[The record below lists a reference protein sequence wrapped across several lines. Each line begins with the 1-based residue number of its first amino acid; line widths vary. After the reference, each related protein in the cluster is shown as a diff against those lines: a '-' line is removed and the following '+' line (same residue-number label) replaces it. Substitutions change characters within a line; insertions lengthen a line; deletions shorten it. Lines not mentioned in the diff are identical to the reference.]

1 MADLM
6 TETYT
11 YDSLAQ
17 RYGNFCVPL
26 IKIKVAGKDV
36 VSTSRIS
43 VVDFRAVLSLDA
55 ASTVVV
61 KLDGLYR
68 EDRHE
73 FDSEVKGYF
82 VLGSIVEIEI
92 GYLSSS
98 RNIFKGFVAM
108 LGMEFIKA
116 PLLVVTLMDV
126 RRLMMS
132 SGSKYML
139 HEVKNY
145 SDAFRTIMGKY
156 SKLCT
161 VEIDATEDNLE
172 KPVSQTQND
181 YLFVKEQLIKS
192 GRVDREFFVLG
203 NKAYFRK
210 PRKVSQPI
218 ITLEYGRGLLAFKSD
233 EEYRDV
239 DIVVIGYDS
248 NAQTAI
254 EGTASV
260 GKNKNQKS
268 LLGET
273 PVYTVTDPWI
283 DTQKRADEKAQSI
296 ADRKKWGTKGGQ
308 GITIGLPE
316 LVPGRFICV
325 KSLEKECESRHYY
338 LKNVVHEINGEHFQT
353 FFEIGGWT

>member
-11 YDSLAQ
+11 YDSLVRKYA
-17 RYGNFCVPL
+17 NFCVPL

-36 VSTSRIS
+36 ISALKLS
-43 VVDFRAVLSLDA
+43 VVDFRAALSLDA

-61 KLDGLYR
+61 KLGKLYR

-73 FDSEVKGYF
+73 FDSEAKGYF
-82 VLGSIVEIEI
+82 VLGSIVEIEL

-108 LGMEFIKA
+108 LGMEFIQV

-132 SGSKYML
+132 SGSRYML

-145 SDAFRTIMGKY
+145 SDAFRIVMEKY

-161 VEIDATEDNLE
+161 VEADATEDNLE
-172 KPVSQTQND
+172 KPISQTQND
-181 YLFVKEQLIKS
+181 YLFVKQQLVERS
-192 GRVDREFFVLG
+192 RVNREFFILG
-203 NKAYFRK
+203 DKAYFRK

-218 ITLEYGRGLLAFKSD
+218 MTLEYGRELLAFKND
-233 EEYRDV
+233 EEYQDA
-239 DIVVIGYDS
+239 DIAVIGYDS
-248 NAQTAI
+248 NVQEAI

-260 GKNKNQKS
+260 GKSKSQKK
-268 LLGET
+268 LLGGT

-283 DTQKRADEKAQSI
+283 NTQKKADEKAQAI
-296 ADRKKWGTKGGQ
+296 ADRKQWGTKRGQ

-325 KSLEKECESRHYY
+325 KSLERECEGRHYY

-353 FFEIGGWT
+353 FFEIGGWI